1 MSPGRQTRQQPDHRI
16 PVARIPDP
24 PPESLSED
32 EQAGLQAGIVE
43 QLEASNTVLIAHY
56 YVDGRIQDLA
66 EATGGH
72 VGDSLDM
79 ARFGQD
85 HPARTLLIAGVR
97 FMGETAKIL
106 CPDKRVIMVS
116 PEADCSLDMGCPAEE
131 LEALHERHPD
141 RTLVVY
147 ANTSAAVKA
156 LADWVVTS
164 SVAEAVIRHLHARG
178 EKILWAPD
186 QYLGDYVR
194 RRTGAD
200 LLSWAGACA
209 VHEEFDA
216 EAIRDARRHG
226 ELGLLVHP
234 ECSAD
239 VIAMADAVGST
250 SQMLDVV
257 AQLPH
262 REFLVA
268 TSEGLLHKLRA
279 RHPDRLFRVAP
290 TARDGG
296 AGHCHG
302 RCPWMAMNG
311 LRQLAAVLQD
321 QQAMDNHE
329 VFIDRELGARALVPL
344 ERMLAFRA

>member
-1 MSPGRQTRQQPDHRI
+1 MAQADHRI
-16 PVARIPDP
+16 PVAHIPNLL
-24 PPESLSED
+24 PESLSEA
-32 EQAGLQAGIVE
+32 ERAGLEATIVE
-43 QLEASNTVLIAHY
+43 QLEASNAALIAHY
-56 YVDGRIQDLA
+56 YVDGHIQDLA

-79 ARFGQD
+79 ARFGQN
-85 HPARTLLIAGVR
+85 HPAQTLLIAGVR

-116 PEADCSLDMGCPAEE
+116 PEADCSLDMGCPAQE
-131 LEALHERHPD
+131 LQALREQHPE

-164 SVAEAVIRHLHARG
+164 SVAEAVIGHLHARG

-200 LLSWAGACA
+200 LLAWTGACV

-216 EAIRDARRHG
+216 DAIRDARQHSAF
-226 ELGLLVHP
+226 GLLVHP
-234 ECSAD
+234 ECPAN

-250 SQMLDVV
+250 SQMLEAVG
-257 AQLPH
+257 QLSH
-262 REFLVA
+262 KEFMVA
-268 TSEGLLHKLRA
+268 TSDGFLHKLRA
-279 RHPDRLFRVAP
+279 RYPDKVFRSAP

-296 AGHCHG
+296 PGRCHG

-321 QQAMDNHE
+321 QQAMTDHE
-329 VFIDRELGARALVPL
+329 VFIDHELGVSALVPL
-344 ERMLAFRA
+344 ERMLAFGA